1 MPGVALAIS
10 TGVQVLTGVINLMAQ
25 LQKVSSMLQAAQ
37 AENRDLTDVELAEL
51 QAIRKAA
58 RQEALDT

>member
-37 AENRDLTDVELAEL
+37 AEGRDLTDAELAEL

-58 RQEALDT
+58 RQEALDA

>member
-37 AENRDLTDVELAEL
+37 AEGRDLTNAELAEL

-58 RQEALDT
+58 RQEALDA